1 MLDSDTA
8 VRRYGLNMGLGCNVR
23 LKEICSTSRNLH
35 PLELGQNG
43 ANSRPQHF
51 WFGTTWFHRE
61 KVVHIGPPPSG
72 VPPKNITWGTF
83 GKTGVTFRSVVRFGL
98 NFMVDSQLDFS
109 FYFSCNAAQKN
120 LKKIK
125 KNQEVIEKW
134 AWSVFLVFGTIWIVS
149 VNHIRPPLQV
159 KILVVT
165 SLLVTTMLG
174 FAPLTSSTE
183 NARFG
188 HRSSKIWP

>member
-8 VRRYGLNMGLGCNVR
+8 VRRYGLNTGLGCNVR
-23 LKEICSTSRNLH
+23 LKVICSTSRNLH
-35 PLELGQNG
+35 PLVLGQNG

-51 WFGTTWFHRE
+51 WFGRTWFHRE

-83 GKTGVTFRSVVRFGL
+83 GKMGITFCSVVRFGW
-98 NFMVDSQLDFS
+98 NFYRIFS
-109 FYFSCNAAQKN
+109 TRFQFFLQCNTAQKN

-134 AWSVFLVFGTIWIVS
+134 VWSVFLVF
-149 VNHIRPPLQV
+149 
-159 KILVVT
+159 
-165 SLLVTTMLG
+165 
-174 FAPLTSSTE
+174 
-183 NARFG
+183 
-188 HRSSKIWP
+188 RSEERRVGKECSEPCRSRWSPYH

>member
-8 VRRYGLNMGLGCNVR
+8 VRRYGLNTGLGCNVR

-51 WFGTTWFHRE
+51 WFGRTWFHRE

-83 GKTGVTFRSVVRFGL
+83 AKTGITFRSVVRFGW
-98 NFMVDSQLDFS
+98 NFYGRFS
-109 FYFSCNAAQKN
+109 TRFQFFLHPQRRSEKSQKN
-120 LKKIK
+120 
-125 KNQEVIEKW
+125 KNK
-134 AWSVFLVFGTIWIVS
+134 SGSNRKMGLNCFSSFLEQFEQF
-149 VNHIRPPLQV
+149 L
-159 KILVVT
+159 
-165 SLLVTTMLG
+165 
-174 FAPLTSSTE
+174 
-183 NARFG
+183 
-188 HRSSKIWP
+188 

>member
-8 VRRYGLNMGLGCNVR
+8 VRRYGLNTGLGCNVR

-51 WFGTTWFHRE
+51 WFGRTWFHRE

-83 GKTGVTFRSVVRFGL
+83 GKTGITFRSVVRFGW
-98 NFMVDSQLDFS
+98 NFYGRFS
-109 FYFSCNAAQKN
+109 TRFQFFLQPQRCSEKSQKN
-120 LKKIK
+120 KKKSGSNRKMGLKCFSSFWNNLNSFCKPH
-125 KNQEVIEKW
+125 Q
-134 AWSVFLVFGTIWIVS
+134 ASVVG
-149 VNHIRPPLQV
+149 
-159 KILVVT
+159 
-165 SLLVTTMLG
+165 
-174 FAPLTSSTE
+174 E
-183 NARFG
+183 NSCGYISFG
-188 HRSSKIWP
+188 HNDVRFCPL

>member
-8 VRRYGLNMGLGCNVR
+8 VRRYGLNTGLGCNVR

-51 WFGTTWFHRE
+51 WFGRTWFHRE

-83 GKTGVTFRSVVRFGL
+83 GKTGITFRSVVRFGW
-98 NFMVDSQLDFS
+98 NFYGRFS
-109 FYFSCNAAQKN
+109 TRFQFFLQQQSRSEISQKN
-120 LKKIK
+120 K

-134 AWSVFLVFGTIWIVS
+134 VWSVFLVFWTIWTVS
-149 VNHIRPPLQV
+149 VNHIRPPL
-159 KILVVT
+159 
-165 SLLVTTMLG
+165 
-174 FAPLTSSTE
+174 
-183 NARFG
+183 
-188 HRSSKIWP
+188 

>member
-8 VRRYGLNMGLGCNVR
+8 VRRYGLNTGLGCNVR

-51 WFGTTWFHRE
+51 WFGRTWFHRE

-83 GKTGVTFRSVVRFGL
+83 GKTGITFRSVVRFGW
-98 NFMVDSQLDFS
+98 NFYGRFS
-109 FYFSCNAAQKN
+109 TRFQFFLQQQRRSEKFQKN
-120 LKKIK
+120 LKKSGSNRK
-125 KNQEVIEKW
+125 CV
-134 AWSVFLVFGTIWIVS
+134 WSVFLVFGTILTVS
-149 VNHIRPPLQV
+149 VNHIRPPL
-159 KILVVT
+159 
-165 SLLVTTMLG
+165 
-174 FAPLTSSTE
+174 
-183 NARFG
+183 
-188 HRSSKIWP
+188 

>member
-8 VRRYGLNMGLGCNVR
+8 VRRYGLNTGLGCNVR

-51 WFGTTWFHRE
+51 WFGRTWFHRE

-83 GKTGVTFRSVVRFGL
+83 SKTGITFRSVVRFGW
-98 NFMVDSQLDFS
+98 NFYGRFS
-109 FYFSCNAAQKN
+109 TRFQFFLQPQRRSEKSQKN
-120 LKKIK
+120 LKKSGS
-125 KNQEVIEKW
+125 NRKW
-134 AWSVFLVFGTIWIVS
+134 VWSVFLVFGTIWIVS
-149 VNHIRPPLQV
+149 VNHIRPPL
-159 KILVVT
+159 
-165 SLLVTTMLG
+165 
-174 FAPLTSSTE
+174 
-183 NARFG
+183 
-188 HRSSKIWP
+188 